1 MSTRIALRR
10 NVEPERR
17 LVRTGFISK
26 IWGFLCRPAITFGAV
41 KEETLRGA
49 LKYALIGLVVLGAL
63 TGIMVTVSL
72 SGADQLSDS
81 EWGRMADW
89 LEFIPITILFSVV
102 GGLLFI
108 FIGGAWTHLWVY
120 LLGGRQGHSY
130 RQTVKALAYGATPV
144 YLVGWVPLAVWL
156 GSDLIGATVLIGAL
170 ASIWALVVTIIG
182 LRELHGITTGR
193 AVAVSVLGIV
203 IPSFV
208 NLSLAV
214 GVSMIVGVIG
224 IILGMFLSY

>member
-1 MSTRIALRR
+1 M
-10 NVEPERR
+10 R
-17 LVRTGFISK
+17 LVRMGFVSK
-26 IWGFLCRPAITFGAV
+26 IWGFLRRPAITFGAV

-170 ASIWALVVTIIG
+170 ASIWALALVVTIIG

-208 NLSLAV
+208 NLLLAV
-214 GVSMIVGVIG
+214 GVSMIVTLIWS
-224 IILGMFLSY
+224 ILGMFLSR

>member
-1 MSTRIALRR
+1 M
-10 NVEPERR
+10 
-17 LVRTGFISK
+17 GFVSK
-26 IWGFLCRPAITFGAV
+26 IWGFLRRPAITFGAV

-120 LLGGRQGHSY
+120 LLGRRQGHSY

-170 ASIWALVVTIIG
+170 ASIWALALVVTIIG

-208 NLSLAV
+208 NLLLAV
-214 GVSMIVGVIG
+214 GVSMIVTLIWS
-224 IILGMFLSY
+224 ILGMFLSR